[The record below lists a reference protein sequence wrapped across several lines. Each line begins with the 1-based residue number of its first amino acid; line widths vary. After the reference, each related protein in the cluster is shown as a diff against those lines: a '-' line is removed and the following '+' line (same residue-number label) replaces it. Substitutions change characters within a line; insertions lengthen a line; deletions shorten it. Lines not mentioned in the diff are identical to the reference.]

1 MNDKSRGFKEI
12 NHWLEDS
19 KENWSVID
27 RFSGSINQFSNLEEY
42 RNDKKVQK
50 YLNEKW
56 MEYLSV
62 NSIIEKDEAKCNLKK
77 QELIEI
83 F

>member
-1 MNDKSRGFKEI
+1 MNDKSRGFREI
-12 NHWLEDS
+12 NMWLEES

-27 RFSGSINQFSNLEEY
+27 RFSASINQFSNLEEY

-56 MEYLSV
+56 MEYLSK
-62 NSIIEKDEAKCNLKK
+62 NSIIEKDEAKCN
-77 QELIEI
+77 
-83 F
+83 